1 MDKMVLSLILL
12 FILFSFLLN
21 IGGLMHII
29 PLYLT
34 SPILFLSL
42 FIFLLYLNNRK
53 SFKGF

>member
-12 FILFSFLLN
+12 FLLFSFLLN

-42 FIFLLYLNNRK
+42 FILLLYLNNRK

>member
-42 FIFLLYLNNRK
+42 FILLLYLNNRK